1 MNKKYGGNVPIG
13 EKWKRVGSV
22 RLNSIES
29 YDVYYYKTPESK
41 YVTCKMILPEG
52 KKSTKGNFWFGLDT
66 TNKFRL
72 AGRDLETLLKNN
84 YTLFE
89 KLVCFIDENIEI
101 FEKAASL

>member
-1 MNKKYGGNVPIG
+1 MNKKYGGNIPS
-13 EKWKRVGSV
+13 EAKWKKAGKVK
-22 RLNSIES
+22 LNSIES
-29 YDVYYYKTPESK
+29 YNVYYYKNPESK

-72 AGRDLETLLKNN
+72 VGRDLETLIKNN

-89 KLVCFIDENIEI
+89 KLVDFIEDNINV
-101 FEKAASL
+101 FEKAVSL